1 MTKET
6 KQQIESLMIKL
17 KELDA
22 VYHAAA
28 LKSGIPYG
36 EFCVWSELI
45 DTEQEYSQQELAER
59 LSFPIQTIN
68 SIITNLKKRELVY
81 LEHVPGSRNKKV
93 IRLTQSGEELGKNK
107 VLWVLKAEQKAMEE
121 TDTEEVKAC
130 ISMLEKYIRS
140 LRIQLDE
147 IEK

>member
-1 MTKET
+1 MQKET
-6 KQQIESLMIKL
+6 KQQIETLMIKF
-17 KELDA
+17 KELDS

-45 DTEQEYSQQELAER
+45 GTDQEYSQQELAER

-81 LEHVPGSRNKKV
+81 LEHVPGTRNKKV
-93 IRLTQSGEELGKNK
+93 IRLTQSGEKFGKSK
-107 VLWVLKAEQKAMEE
+107 VLWVIKAEQKAMEE
-121 TDTEEVKAC
+121 TDAEEVKAC
-130 ISMLEKYIRS
+130 ISMLKKYILS
-140 LRIQLDE
+140 LRKEFD
-147 IEK
+147 KN

>member
-1 MTKET
+1 MTNELRK
-6 KQQIESLMIKL
+6 QIETIIIKL

-28 LKSGIPYG
+28 LKSGVSYG
-36 EFCVWSELI
+36 EFCVWSVLI
-45 DTEQEYSQQELAER
+45 DTEQEYSQQELADF

-68 SIITNLKKRELVY
+68 SIIMNLKKRELIY

-93 IRLTQSGEELGKNK
+93 ICLTEKGAEYGKEK

-121 TDTEEVKAC
+121 TDAEEVKAC
-130 ISMLEKYIRS
+130 ISMLGKYILS
-140 LRIQLDE
+140 LRKQLDE

>member
-1 MTKET
+1 MTNELK
-6 KQQIESLMIKL
+6 KQIETIMIRM

-28 LKSGIPYG
+28 LKAGIPYG
-36 EFCVWSELI
+36 EFCVWSALI
-45 DTEQEYSQQELAER
+45 NKEQEYSQQELADL

-93 IRLTQSGEELGKNK
+93 IRMTEKGKEYGK
-107 VLWVLKAEQKAMEE
+107 DKILWILKAEQKAMEE
-121 TDTEEVKAC
+121 ADVEEVKAG
-130 ISMLEKYIRS
+130 ILMLEKYILS
-140 LRIQLDE
+140 LRKHLDE
-147 IEK
+147 KEK